1 MKKRKLACET
11 PAGDSMATPS
21 TARKV
26 PKTDQRPTRA
36 DFWSILPDIPK
47 GFTQDVYEE
56 HISALQ
62 KENRLAKPNQA
73 KITELMKSTF
83 EVRRRDIMRKIQP
96 IKEIVCKYP
105 PLATCAGVSKIYHNS
120 LFVMHAYTYSL
131 YYGHFLLKSLS
142 RARGASVFA

>member
-26 PKTDQRPTRA
+26 PKMDQRPTRA

-62 KENRLAKPNQA
+62 KENRLAK
-73 KITELMKSTF
+73 TKSG
-83 EVRRRDIMRKIQP
+83 EDYGVDEIDIR
-96 IKEIVCKYP
+96 
-105 PLATCAGVSKIYHNS
+105 SKAERYNEKNP
-120 LFVMHAYTYSL
+120 TD
-131 YYGHFLLKSLS
+131 
-142 RARGASVFA
+142 